1 MRRDSR
7 ERNWEVTCV
16 RVGYLPEDVVRLS
29 FLPILW
35 KRFLER
41 GVVSVLS
48 LNLFVRLGGH
58 DLSVYDL
65 VNTCEG
71 KSTRNSE
78 NLGEKPSPLILF
90 YLNIQKDAVLVSVSR

>member
-1 MRRDSR
+1 MRRNSR
-7 ERNWEVTCV
+7 EWNWEVTCV
-16 RVGYLPEDVVRLS
+16 RIGYFPEDVVRLG
-29 FLPILW
+29 FLPVLW
-35 KRFLER
+35 KRFFKR

-48 LNLFVRLGGH
+48 LNLFVRLGGY
-58 DLSVYDL
+58 DLSMYDL

-90 YLNIQKDAVLVSVSR
+90 YLNIQKDVVLV